1 MPPRNGELKA
11 REFLF
16 LCEDLAIPQV
26 PAALRPHARNVMWTT
41 LQLHYGE
48 PAVHYELQP
57 MPSRRQVE
65 VGLHFESSPAV
76 NDAWAALIGHHA
88 PRLQS
93 ALGLDWELEVWTAT
107 WRRLHRVYP
116 IERLT
121 RDFAAEVAAGLA
133 CLVEHTGAMLRD
145 GLAEA
150 AARASFTLPPAAAPL
165 PAASPPTSRT

>member
-1 MPPRNGELKA
+1 MPPRPGELKA

-16 LCEDLAIPQV
+16 LCEDLALPQIP
-26 PAALRPHARNVMWTT
+26 PALRPPGRTVMWTT

-48 PAVHYELQP
+48 PAIHYELQP
-57 MPSRRQVE
+57 MPVRGQVE
-65 VGLHFESSPAV
+65 LGLHFESSLAV
-76 NDAWAALIGHHA
+76 NDTWATLVGHHA

-93 ALGLDWELEVWTAT
+93 ALGVEWELEVWTPS

-121 RDFAAEVAAGLA
+121 RDLAAEVAAGLA
-133 CLVEHTGAMLRD
+133 SLVEQTGALICD

-150 AARASFTLPPAAAPL
+150 IARAELRVPPAAAPL
-165 PAASPPTSRT
+165 LAASPPTSRT